1 MKWSELIE
9 QNSEKIAE
17 MMVETYRYV
26 EGMPD
31 ALEEGIILSDNG
43 IVTRAG
49 SIKPE
54 SYVSVRIDKN
64 NRLIDRI
71 APWRLDYDLE
81 KLLAGSDNDA
91 WILDDYVA
99 YKKET
104 DNKNITIVEFMYAN
118 HYDIL
123 NHWHNTM
130 VEIEVDKFKTQTDQR
145 IAAIIE
151 RYRVAEADETAK
163 DD

>member
-9 QNSEKIAE
+9 QNSKKIAE
-17 MMVETYRYV
+17 IMVEAYRYA

-31 ALEEGIILSDNG
+31 ALEEGIMISRDGL
-43 IVTRAG
+43 VVRAG

-54 SYVSVRIDKN
+54 SYVSGRIDKN
-64 NRLIDRI
+64 SQLIDRI
-71 APWRLDYDLE
+71 APWRLNYDLG

-91 WILDDYVA
+91 WILDDYAA

-104 DNKNITIVEFMYAN
+104 ENKGITLVEFMYAN

-130 VEIEVDKFKTQTDQR
+130 VEIEVDKFRAQTDQR

-151 RYRVAEADETAK
+151 RYQSAEADETAK